1 MRPQHKTLAVRKP
14 RRRGSE
20 TLELALLLPLL
31 LGLVFGTIEFGYYFF
46 LQHNAQSAARE
57 GARAGIPFGASQ
69 ADATAKANSVLTA
82 AGLNPA
88 NFDITFDP
96 ADISTAEPGD
106 DVTVTVQ
113 ANWSTVGIRTLGL
126 ISSNKIVRGKA
137 VMRKEG

>member
-1 MRPQHKTLAVRKP
+1 MRAQHKIFAVRKP

-69 ADATAKANSVLTA
+69 ADAAAKANSVLTA

-88 NFDITFDP
+88 NFSINFDP
-96 ADISTAEPGD
+96 ADVSSAEPGD
-106 DVTVTVQ
+106 PVTVTVE

-126 ISSNKIVRGKA
+126 ISSNKIVRGRA